1 MRECEWAIVR
11 DEVNPYVSG
20 QSRIVA
26 HICHVE
32 QMSGKIR
39 DGKVYIPRRSL
50 GSDCH
55 IVELPDGLLEIQLPS
70 VGFSAIHSGPY
81 RIYSEIQR
89 EIERYTGCQRC
100 QIMDLARPRGVFATV
115 LAWLETRRR

>member
-26 HICHVE
+26 HICDVE

-39 DGKVYIPRRSL
+39 DGKVHILRRNL

-55 IVELPDGLLEIQLPS
+55 IVELPDGLLEIQMPS
-70 VGFSAIHSGPY
+70 LGFSEIYCGPF
-81 RIYSEIQR
+81 RSYSEIQR
-89 EIERYTGCQRC
+89 EIERYTGRQGC
-100 QIMDLARPRGVFATV
+100 QIMDLA
-115 LAWLETRRR
+115 